1 VVAVRSINRSS
12 CKQEEAEFLKGLK
25 VLTLL
30 RHENVLRLRGFCCS
44 RGRGECF
51 LIYDYAANGSLAQY
65 LDLKRYGGDQGNIL
79 DWATRVSIIKGIAKG
94 NSEKMKHVILLS
106 CIEIVNWFL
115 WLHNRRKGKKFPNPD
130 ILSK

>member
-1 VVAVRSINRSS
+1 MVAVRSINRSS
-12 CKQEEAEFLKGLK
+12 CKQEETEFLKGLK

-65 LDLKRYGGDQGNIL
+65 LDLKSYGDGQGNIL

-94 NSEKMKHVILLS
+94 NSEILKHVVLLA
-106 CIEIVNWFL
+106 CRFL
-115 WLHNRRKGKKFPNPD
+115 FYPNSELVFLVP
-130 ILSK
+130 